1 MTYKLSNR
9 RYIGSKT
16 SLLNNIL
23 SFLEE
28 EKISFSSVADLFA
41 GTGVVSECFLRL
53 GKKVV
58 INDILYSNY
67 VCYNAWL
74 SNLPFRNNVV
84 QKFLD
89 LYNSSSFDNSKVNY
103 FSDTFSGTYFHMDDA
118 CKIGSIREHL
128 EAHKC
133 ELLEREYY
141 ILLASL
147 LYSTDKIAN
156 TVGHFESF
164 LSAPPLSKGVNLQP
178 LEIYKYKFPARIYQQ
193 DANLLA
199 PAIQVDLV
207 YLDPP
212 YNARQYINFYHVLEN
227 LAEWKKPEV
236 YGKTLKMLRSH
247 KKSNYSTSKAS
258 LVFADLVKQVSAKAI
273 LVSYSNTYNARSEAS
288 NNKIAEREIVD
299 ILSTRGTVTKKE
311 IPYRFFNSGK
321 TFLKNHR
328 EYLYLCKVDN

>member
-28 EKISFSSVADLFA
+28 ENISFSSVADLFA
-41 GTGVVSECFLRL
+41 GTGVVSEYFLRL

-58 INDILYSNY
+58 VNDILYSNY

-74 SNLPFRNNVV
+74 SDLPYRKDVV

-89 LYNSSSFDNSKVNY
+89 LYNSTSLNVETNY
-103 FSDTFSGTYFHMDDA
+103 FSDTFSGTYFHVNDA

-128 EAHKC
+128 EAHKR

-147 LYSTDKIAN
+147 LYTTDKIAN

-164 LSAPPLSKGVNLQP
+164 LSAPPISKGVTLQP
-178 LEIYKYKFPARIYQQ
+178 LELYKYKFPARIYQQ
-193 DANLLA
+193 DANSLA
-199 PAIQVDLV
+199 SAIQVDLV

-227 LAEWKKPEV
+227 LAEWKKPKV

-258 LVFADLVKQVSAKAI
+258 LVFADLVEHISAKTI
-273 LVSYSNTYNARSEAS
+273 LVSYSNTYNAKSESS
-288 NNKIAEREIVD
+288 NNKITEREMVD
-299 ILSTRGTVTKKE
+299 ILSARGTVSKKE
-311 IPYRFFNSGK
+311 IPHRFFNSGK
-321 TFLKNHR
+321 TVFENHR